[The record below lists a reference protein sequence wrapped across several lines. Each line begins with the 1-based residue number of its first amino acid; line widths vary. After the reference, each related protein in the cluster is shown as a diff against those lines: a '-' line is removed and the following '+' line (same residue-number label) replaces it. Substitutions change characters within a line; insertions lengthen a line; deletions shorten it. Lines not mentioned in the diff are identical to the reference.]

1 MGFLIAQ
8 ITDGTLTPSP
18 QSIALGGRVEFVDK
32 ILTFLGV
39 GLLCSLSDVKGRT
52 PIMAW
57 SAFGFMLTH
66 LLQAFAKG
74 PAMLYLA
81 DLIDGCS
88 SCMTYICQAYVA
100 DCSAPE
106 KRASHLGMFQGLSIG
121 LGLTLGFPIGGLLGA
136 KLGPRVP
143 ILLGAGIQLVNLLII
158 TFLMPESHPVAH
170 RKRALDLKESNP
182 FSLLQSLLS
191 HGSLLRGISM
201 AWFLLTLA
209 QVALDVFPEYTAL
222 RFNWTQ
228 EQAGPVMLLVG
239 LSVAIFPRL
248 LVPLFG
254 MKRSILCGI
263 LTFAVGLVAVGTTPS
278 AHGFMLGVLTISV
291 GSIWQPAL
299 QAFVAN
305 MGHSDERGAL
315 LGALGSVSELTRA
328 LGTLLYSSILAYVS
342 SPKSRLQMP
351 GMHFLVAAVIVVA
364 GALISGVALNLPAA
378 SAFL

>member
-1 MGFLIAQ
+1 MAHATQGAGILRYEWMRAVWLLVCAVAAASESPSRRAVARPTIARPTPRTHTPHQPRLQASAAQRPPEYTAPSFYWGLLPNFLYFVSLSFSAPIPYHALTFASYVMPIDGGADAINMGFLIAQ

-100 DCSAPE
+100 DCSPPE

-136 KLGPRVP
+136 KARATGTIERQRL
-143 ILLGAGIQLVNLLII
+143 
-158 TFLMPESHPVAH
+158 PEAS
-170 RKRALDLKESNP
+170 RA
-182 FSLLQSLLS
+182 F
-191 HGSLLRGISM
+191 
-201 AWFLLTLA
+201 A
-209 QVALDVFPEYTAL
+209 AL
-222 RFNWTQ
+222 R
-228 EQAGPVMLLVG
+228 A
-239 LSVAIFPRL
+239 
-248 LVPLFG
+248 
-254 MKRSILCGI
+254 
-263 LTFAVGLVAVGTTPS
+263 
-278 AHGFMLGVLTISV
+278 
-291 GSIWQPAL
+291 
-299 QAFVAN
+299 
-305 MGHSDERGAL
+305 
-315 LGALGSVSELTRA
+315 
-328 LGTLLYSSILAYVS
+328 SS
-342 SPKSRLQMP
+342 
-351 GMHFLVAAVIVVA
+351 G
-364 GALISGVALNLPAA
+364 
-378 SAFL
+378 